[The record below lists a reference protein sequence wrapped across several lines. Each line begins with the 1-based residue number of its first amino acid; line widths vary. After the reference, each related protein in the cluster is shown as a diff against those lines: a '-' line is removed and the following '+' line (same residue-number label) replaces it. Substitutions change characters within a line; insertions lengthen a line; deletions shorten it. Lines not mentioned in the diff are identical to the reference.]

1 MRGSA
6 ISALSNT
13 STRADYHEQASAAA
27 NKNAQQFLP
36 QIVKENNKN
45 WKKKNFP
52 LFVYDALAVC
62 WCLHRFYL
70 LSGSLVI
77 CGLRMGRLL
86 NRLLAGNIK
95 LVYN

>member
-27 NKNAQQFLP
+27 NKNSQQFLP

-45 WKKKNFP
+45 WKKKTFHYLYKTRWP
-52 LFVYDALAVC
+52 SVDVYTDFI
-62 WCLHRFYL
+62 CLVAHWSSAAFAW
-70 LSGSLVI
+70 G
-77 CGLRMGRLL
+77 
-86 NRLLAGNIK
+86 
-95 LVYN
+95 VY